1 MGSPASLVEARGLN
15 EFKNSLPLEVAAQP
29 IGHAGIVDGP

>member
-1 MGSPASLVEARGLN
+1 MGSPASLMEARGLN